1 MKRSEIIN
9 AMHSDELMTQQDIAE
24 NRPLPQLLDPEH
36 REALRKLPFDHVH
49 NFRDLGGYLTED
61 GRRLRWGKLYRSDK
75 LSALSEED
83 QKYLARLEVKRIVD
97 FRSDDE
103 RTNAPHRLLKEHEV
117 RIDPMPITVEAAQ
130 VDRVTVRLMQDDVT
144 PADMEQYLVDANR
157 EFVANFTPVYRE
169 WLHSLL
175 DASSYPQVFHC
186 TAGKDRTGLAAAVVL
201 MALGVHRD
209 VIMNDYLATN
219 TYTAERIDSLLKGIF
234 ERKNWAVSPETLRV
248 LFQVQPQF
256 LNAAFELIDEHYGN
270 VDNYLR
276 QGLEFGDDHRQRLAD
291 LLLEAE

>member
-9 AMHSDELMTQQDIAE
+9 AMHSDELMTPQDIAE
-24 NRPLPQLLDPEH
+24 NRPLPQLLEPEN

-175 DASSYPQVFHC
+175 DAGIPLHRGQGSHRACRRRSVNGSGGTQRRDYERLPGDQYLHRRAYRQPAQGYFRPQELGGKPGNLTRTVPG
-186 TAGKDRTGLAAAVVL
+186 TAT
-201 MALGVHRD
+201 
-209 VIMNDYLATN
+209 
-219 TYTAERIDSLLKGIF
+219 
-234 ERKNWAVSPETLRV
+234 VS
-248 LFQVQPQF
+248 
-256 LNAAFELIDEHYGN
+256 
-270 VDNYLR
+270 
-276 QGLEFGDDHRQRLAD
+276 QRRF
-291 LLLEAE
+291 